1 MNNLSFSGGISQ
13 NQVDMVFLFMRK
25 EHLWSGWHKKR
36 LAVNLFRTG
45 VTRWNF
51 PGSFTMVHSET

>member
-36 LAVNLFRTG
+36 LAVNLFKTG
-45 VTRWNF
+45 FTRLNF